1 MTTGPMTPTRYRVV
15 ENARELAD
23 TVTLTLEPVDEP
35 LPASRAGQF
44 NMVWAFGVGEVP
56 ISISGEP
63 SGEVGSQVHTI
74 RAVGA
79 TTRALCDARPGT
91 VLGLR
96 GPFGSHWDV
105 AGAAGRDVVI
115 VGGGIGLAPVRSA
128 LLEVLA
134 DRDRFGHVSVL
145 IGARTPADLLYADQL
160 RQWRGRLD
168 LEVLV
173 TVDAAP
179 NDWHG
184 EVGVVTRLID
194 RAGFDPA
201 RSTAFICGPE
211 IMMRFTA
218 QGLIDRGM
226 EPTDIRVSLER
237 NMQCAIAQCG
247 HCQVGPVFV
256 CREGPVFDWVTARSL
271 LTVRER

>member
-15 ENARELAD
+15 DNARELAD
-23 TVTLTLEPVDEP
+23 TVTLTLEPLDEP
-35 LPASRAGQF
+35 IPASRAGQF

-56 ISISGEP
+56 ISISGEL
-63 SGEVGSQVHTI
+63 SGGSQVHTI

-91 VLGLR
+91 ILGLR

-160 RQWRGRLD
+160 RQWRARLD

-179 NDWHG
+179 SDWHG
-184 EVGVVTRLID
+184 EVGVVTHLVD
-194 RAGFDPA
+194 RAGFTPA

-211 IMMRFTA
+211 IMMRFA
-218 QGLIDRGM
+218 ARALIDRGM
-226 EPTDIRVSLER
+226 DAGHIRVSLER

-247 HCQVGPVFV
+247 HCQIGGAFV
-256 CREGPVFDWVTARSL
+256 CREGPVFDWTTANNL